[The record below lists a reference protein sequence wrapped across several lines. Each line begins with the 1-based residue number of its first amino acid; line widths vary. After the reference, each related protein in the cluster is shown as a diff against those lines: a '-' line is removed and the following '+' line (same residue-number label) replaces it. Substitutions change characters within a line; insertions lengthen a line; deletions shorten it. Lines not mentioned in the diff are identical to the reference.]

1 MIVSRHMEIL
11 LNLSAVTNEHDLKGL
26 RRLYIVRQIRAEK
39 SESCAI
45 LHRSMKLCMVVEG
58 DSKINFRS
66 EATAKFIYF
75 WP

>member
-1 MIVSRHMEIL
+1 MTEP
-11 LNLSAVTNEHDLKGL
+11 AEHWTPLVG
-26 RRLYIVRQIRAEK
+26 QIRAEK
-39 SESCAI
+39 SESCAN

-66 EATAKFIYF
+66 GATAKFIYF